1 MNSLTINRKAII
13 TKIVAVLAAVAASVA
28 LPQIFH
34 AIGMI
39 SGTGSAVGSA
49 FLPMHIPVI
58 LAGMLFGPV
67 AGTFAGV
74 LSPVVSS
81 LISGMPVSAVLPFM
95 IIELG
100 VYGLTAGLLSNVRL
114 NSFVKL
120 LIVQVAGRAARA
132 LAVLAAIYIFGNTA
146 LTLASIGEFII
157 SGLFGI
163 VIQWAFI
170 PLCADRFKR
179 TDND

>member
-1 MNSLTINRKAII
+1 MNTSVINRKAVI

-34 AIGMI
+34 AVGMI

-67 AGTFAGV
+67 VGLTAGIA
-74 LSPVVSS
+74 SP
-81 LISGMPVSAVLPFM
+81 LISALVSGMPAAAVLPFM
-95 IIELG
+95 VIELA
-100 VYGLTAGLLSNVRL
+100 VYGLASGLISKTKI

-120 LIVQVAGRAARA
+120 LAVQIAGRMARA
-132 LAVLAAIYIFGNTA
+132 IAVVGAIYVLGNDT
-146 LTLASIGEFII
+146 LTLASISEFII
-157 SGLFGI
+157 AGLFGI
-163 VIQWAFI
+163 VIQWAII
-170 PLCADRFKR
+170 PLAVERFNR
-179 TDND
+179 S

>member
-1 MNSLTINRKAII
+1 MNTSVINRKAVI

-34 AIGMI
+34 AVGMI

-67 AGTFAGV
+67 VGLTAGIA
-74 LSPVVSS
+74 SP
-81 LISGMPVSAVLPFM
+81 LISALVSGMPAAAVLPFM
-95 IIELG
+95 VIELA
-100 VYGLTAGLLSNVRL
+100 VYGLASGLISKTKI

-120 LIVQVAGRAARA
+120 LAVQIAGRMARA
-132 LAVLAAIYIFGNTA
+132 IAVVGAIYVLGNDT
-146 LTLASIGEFII
+146 LTLASISEFII
-157 SGLFGI
+157 AGLFGI
-163 VIQWAFI
+163 VIQWAVI
-170 PLCADRFKR
+170 PLAVERFNR
-179 TDND
+179 S

>member
-1 MNSLTINRKAII
+1 MNTSVINRKAVI

-39 SGTGSAVGSA
+39 SGTGAAVGSA

-67 AGTFAGV
+67 VGIAAGAA
-74 LSPVVSS
+74 SPLVST
-81 LISGMPVSAVLPFM
+81 LVSGMPAAAVLPFM
-95 IIELG
+95 VIELA
-100 VYGLTAGLLSNVRL
+100 VYGLVSGLISKTKI

-120 LIVQVAGRAARA
+120 LAVQIAGRMVRA
-132 LAVLAAIYIFGNTA
+132 IAVVGAIYVLGNNT
-146 LTLASIGEFII
+146 LTLASISEFII
-157 SGLFGI
+157 AGLFGI
-163 VIQWAFI
+163 VIQWAII
-170 PLCADRFKR
+170 PLAVDHFKK
-179 TDND
+179 N

>member
-1 MNSLTINRKAII
+1 MNTSVINRKAVI

-34 AIGMI
+34 AVGMI

-67 AGTFAGV
+67 VGLTAGV
-74 LSPVVSS
+74 ASPLVSA
-81 LISGMPVSAVLPFM
+81 LVSGMPAAAVLPFM
-95 IIELG
+95 VIELA
-100 VYGLTAGLLSNVRL
+100 VYGLASGLISKTKI

-120 LIVQVAGRAARA
+120 LAVQIAGRMARA
-132 LAVLAAIYIFGNTA
+132 IAVVGAIYVLGNDT
-146 LTLASIGEFII
+146 LTLASISEFII
-157 SGLFGI
+157 AGLFGI
-163 VIQWAFI
+163 VIQWAVI
-170 PLCADRFKR
+170 PLAVERFNR
-179 TDND
+179 S

>member
-1 MNSLTINRKAII
+1 MNTSVINRKAII
-13 TKIVAVLAAVAASVA
+13 TKIIAVLAAVAASVA

-67 AGTFAGV
+67 VGVAAGV
-74 LSPVVSS
+74 ASPLVST
-81 LISGMPVSAVLPFM
+81 LISGMPVAAVLPFM
-95 IIELG
+95 VVELA
-100 VYGLTAGLLSNVRL
+100 VYGLTAGLFSKVKV

-120 LIVQVAGRAARA
+120 LAVQAAGRMARA
-132 LAVLAAIYIFGNTA
+132 LAIIAAIYVLGNNA

-157 SGLFGI
+157 AGLFGI
-163 VIQWAFI
+163 VLQWAVI
-170 PLCADRFKR
+170 PLAVDRFKR
-179 TDND
+179 N